1 MGVNQFQAVR
11 GMNDVFSPDTLLWR
25 QVEELLIKSIKQ
37 HAYQEIKL
45 PFLESTALYKR
56 SIGEVTDIVLKEM
69 YTFTDLNGDSL
80 SLRPEGTAGVVRAAI
95 EHGLLRQSQKLWYFG
110 PMFRHEKPQKGRYR
124 QFHQLG
130 VEVFGIPGTAIE
142 LEMLAMMHLFW
153 SRLGV
158 VDKLSLQIN
167 CLGTLIER
175 ESYKKDLVSYFEL
188 HREHLT
194 ESELFRLQRNPLRL
208 LDSKSDVIKT
218 LLSQAPRLIDYISPD
233 SKEAFQELCQG
244 LKTLEIPYEINPY
257 LVRGLDY
264 YNQLVFEW
272 VSSNL
277 GSQSTVCAGGRYD
290 ELVTQLGG
298 PPTSAIGFALG
309 FERLLLLLGD
319 ENPKDRIDVYILS
332 QETSPWA
339 QTLLLAKNIREQ
351 TNLSVD
357 MSYVSSSL
365 KSQFKKA
372 DRSGA
377 KYALILGDSELQN
390 QEVSVKLLRQGEVC
404 DKQFTLPRT
413 EAISWLKKNQEV

>member
-25 QVEELLIKSIKQ
+25 QVEEVLIKSIKQ

-153 SRLGV
+153 SRLGI

-167 CLGTLIER
+167 YLGTLIER
-175 ESYKKDLVSYFEL
+175 ETYKKDLVFYFEQ
-188 HREHLT
+188 HKEHLT

-272 VSSNL
+272 VSSDL

-290 ELVTQLGG
+290 ELVPQLGG

-319 ENPKDRIDVYILS
+319 KNPKDRIDVYILS

-339 QTLLLAKNIREQ
+339 QTLLLAKYIREQ
-351 TNLSVD
+351 TDLSVD

-413 EAISWLKKNQEV
+413 EAISWLKKHQEV